1 MEGGSAMTSFDVAS
15 LRRRIAWQSGFT
27 LVELLVVIAIIGTLV
42 GLLLPAVQAAR
53 ESARQSSCMNNLKQ
67 IGLACLNFHEAR
79 GGLPPAGI
87 SEKRFTFYVLIMP
100 YLEEQAK
107 YDLLASLPNVDGVT
121 GINKNLWPRWDGLQ
135 WNGGNYWWDNMSSDQ
150 RAGFATLPYGCPSR
164 RSGAQKLLDKSTN
177 FIRGFA
183 SDYSLANVRVVNG
196 TYGSVNNWAQIWM
209 AFDGKDPSAP
219 TSSNISSQR
228 GALRGAKV
236 TVTGDAT
243 RDGISWT
250 PRESTRW
257 IQDGTSKQI
266 LLGEKHIP
274 TSKVGNCDTTPTPG
288 YKQYDISVALS
299 SPNADYQ
306 IGIVSGVQTG
316 RPFISQGDDYST
328 SQTYQYAF
336 GSAHTGIAN
345 FCMADGSVRSMSAST
360 STSVGIA
367 LSAVDDGVSVD
378 LP

>member
-1 MEGGSAMTSFDVAS
+1 MTSLDVAS
-15 LRRRIAWQSGFT
+15 LRRRVAWQSGFT
-27 LVELLVVIAIIGTLV
+27 LVELLVVIAIIGSLV

-53 ESARQSSCMNNLKQ
+53 ESARQASCMNNLKQ
-67 IGLACLNFHEAR
+67 IGLACHNFHDAR

-135 WNGGNYWWDNMSSDQ
+135 WNGANYWWDNMSSDK
-150 RAGFATLPYGCPSR
+150 RAGFASLPYGCPSR
-164 RSGAQKLLDKSTN
+164 RSGSQKLLDKSTN

-183 SDYSLANVRVVNG
+183 SDYSLANVRVVSG
-196 TYGSVNNWAQIWM
+196 AYGSASSWALLWM
-209 AFDGKDPSAP
+209 TFDGKDPGAP
-219 TSSNISSQR
+219 IPITSQR

-236 TVTGDAT
+236 LVTGDAT

-274 TSKVGNCDTTPTPG
+274 TSKVGNCDTTPPSW
-288 YKQYDISVALS
+288 KQYDISVALTS
-299 SPNADYQ
+299 DSDDYR

-316 RPFISQGDDYST
+316 RAFISQGDDYSD

-336 GSAHTGIAN
+336 GSSHSGVAN

-367 LSAVDDGVSVD
+367 LCAVDDGVTVD